1 MKLAHVDMD
10 RAIDLDCRKAVEWII
25 ESQAFFSKV
34 YSAFEFAVRGK

>member
-10 RAIDLDCRKAVEWII
+10 RAIDLDCRKAVEWI
-25 ESQAFFSKV
+25 FSKV